1 MVNSYSATQDIDVIT
16 SNYPVPGLGLV
27 PLNAFL
33 LKGSEPILV
42 DTGSV
47 ADRTD
52 FLSVLRSLIDPQE
65 LRWIFLTHSDF
76 DHIGSLATL
85 LSDYPQLRVITT
97 FLGVG
102 IMGLAQPLPLDRVH
116 LLNPGETLHLGDRTI
131 TAVKPP
137 TFDNPCTTGFI
148 EAKSGVF
155 FSSDSFG
162 ALLAAV
168 PQRASDLSE
177 AELRQGQRFWA
188 TVDSPW
194 LHSVDR
200 DAYAKDLSRIAALS
214 PSMVLSSHLPP
225 APASLLPQMLQT
237 LASAPEAP
245 PFVGPNQAALLQMLR
260 QMSGT

>member
-1 MVNSYSATQDIDVIT
+1 MVNSFRAADDIDVLT
-16 SNYPVPGLGLV
+16 SDYPVPGLGLV

-33 LKGSEPILV
+33 LRGSEPLLV

-47 ADRTD
+47 ADSGD
-52 FLSVLRSLIDPQE
+52 FLTVLRSLIDPRE
-65 LRWIFLTHSDF
+65 LRWIFLTHTDF
-76 DHIGSLATL
+76 DHIGSLTPL
-85 LSDYPQLRVITT
+85 LAECPQLRLIST

-102 IMGLAQPLPLDRVH
+102 ILGLARPLPLDRVH
-116 LLNPGETLHLGDRTI
+116 LLNPGETLALGDRTI
-131 TAVKPP
+131 TVIRPP

-148 EAKSGVF
+148 EAKSGAL

-162 ALLAAV
+162 ALLAKV

-200 DAYAKDLSRIAALS
+200 AAYARDLARTAALQ
-214 PSMVLSSHLPP
+214 PSLLLSSHLPP
-225 APASLLPQMLQT
+225 APGTLLPQMLDT
-237 LASAPEAP
+237 LASAPDAP
-245 PFVGPNQAALLQMLR
+245 PFVGPNQAALLQMLK
-260 QMSGT
+260 G